1 MLQKTEKPRSRVS
14 RMSAVSTYFEV
25 TKPKIWVLLVFT
37 ALGGLIVASGRNIP
51 WFTTVLMLVA
61 VTLGSAGSNTLTNY
75 IDRDIDAVM
84 NRTRLRPLPTQRIQ
98 PASHALYFGI
108 ALCALS
114 LVLAALINPLCL
126 ILMFLGIFD
135 NVVIYSRLLKR
146 RNPANIILGS
156 FSGGMPVLI
165 GYAAVANSISIL
177 ALFMAALVIVWTPIH
192 IWSLALHSKEDYSK
206 VNVPMLPVVVG
217 EKTSVRIIAL
227 ATILMV
233 VFSFLAPAFA
243 PLGPLYIYS
252 ALALGII
259 VLALS
264 FWLFIKPT
272 QEVSWIVF
280 KASSPY
286 LGLIFLVLIL
296 DVLLYPLAK

>member
-1 MLQKTEKPRSRVS
+1 
-14 RMSAVSTYFEV
+14 MSVNTTVNTIYTYFEV
-25 TKPKIWVLLVFT
+25 TKPRIWLLLIFT
-37 ALGGLIVASGRNIP
+37 ALGGLVVASGQNIP
-51 WFTTVLMLVA
+51 LLTAALMLVA

-108 ALCALS
+108 ALSGLS
-114 LVLAALINPLCL
+114 LLLAALINPLSFA
-126 ILMFLGIFD
+126 LMFLGIFD

-177 ALFMAALVIVWTPIH
+177 ALFMAALVVVWTPIH

-206 VNVPMLPVVVG
+206 VSVPMLPVVVG
-217 EKTSVRIIAL
+217 EKTAVRVIAL

-233 VFSFLAPAFA
+233 VFSFLAPLFA
-243 PLGPLYIYS
+243 PLGPLYTYS
-252 ALALGII
+252 ALTLGIA

-272 QEVSWIVF
+272 RETSWIVF

-286 LGLIFLVLIL
+286 LALIFLVLMI
-296 DVLLYPLAK
+296 DVMLYPWAR